1 MPDTLLQVVETTT
14 TIETTEV
21 AFELADEASAP
32 VVIETPVAQG
42 PPGPGATISPD
53 PDNRLKQRP
62 NGLHVSDD
70 LIPDPLA
77 YYILAKG

>member
-1 MPDTLLQVVETTT
+1 MPNTVLQVVETTT

-21 AFELADEASAP
+21 AP

-53 PDNRLKQRP
+53 PNNRLTQRP

-70 LIPDPLA
+70 MIPDPLA
-77 YYILAKG
+77 YYILAKD

>member
-1 MPDTLLQVVETTT
+1 MPDTMLQVVETTT

-42 PPGPGATISPD
+42 PPGPGAAISSAPN
-53 PDNRLKQRP
+53 NRLTQQP
-62 NGLHVSDD
+62 DGIHVSDD

>member
-1 MPDTLLQVVETTT
+1 MPNTVLQVVETTT

-21 AFELADEASAP
+21 AS

-53 PDNRLKQRP
+53 PDNRLTQRP
-62 NGLHVSDD
+62 NGLYVSDV

-77 YYILAKG
+77 YYILSRS

>member
-1 MPDTLLQVVETTT
+1 MPNTVLQVVETTT

-21 AFELADEASAP
+21 AP

-53 PDNRLKQRP
+53 PDNRLTQRP

-77 YYILAKG
+77 YYILAKD

>member
-1 MPDTLLQVVETTT
+1 MPDTVLQVVETTT

-21 AFELADEASAP
+21 AL
-32 VVIETPVAQG
+32 VIETPVAQG
-42 PPGPGATISPD
+42 PPGPGAAISPD

-77 YYILAKG
+77 YYILSRS

>member
-1 MPDTLLQVVETTT
+1 MPNTVLQVVETTT

-21 AFELADEASAP
+21 AS

-53 PDNRLKQRP
+53 PDNRLTQRP
-62 NGLHVSDD
+62 NGLYVSDV

-77 YYILAKG
+77 YYILAKD

>member
-1 MPDTLLQVVETTT
+1 MADTALQAVESPTVVE
-14 TIETTEV
+14 IAETV
-21 AFELADEASAP
+21 YELSDESSAP

-42 PPGPGATISPD
+42 PPGPGAAISPD
-53 PDNRLKQRP
+53 PDNRLTQRP
-62 NGLHVSDD
+62 NGLHVSND

>member
-1 MPDTLLQVVETTT
+1 MPNTVLQVVETTT

-21 AFELADEASAP
+21 AP

-53 PDNRLKQRP
+53 PDNRLTQRP

>member
-1 MPDTLLQVVETTT
+1 MPNTVLQVVGTTT

-21 AFELADEASAP
+21 AL
-32 VVIETPVAQG
+32 VIETPVAQG

-53 PDNRLKQRP
+53 PDNRLTQRP
-62 NGLHVSDD
+62 NGLYVSDV

-77 YYILAKG
+77 YYILAKD